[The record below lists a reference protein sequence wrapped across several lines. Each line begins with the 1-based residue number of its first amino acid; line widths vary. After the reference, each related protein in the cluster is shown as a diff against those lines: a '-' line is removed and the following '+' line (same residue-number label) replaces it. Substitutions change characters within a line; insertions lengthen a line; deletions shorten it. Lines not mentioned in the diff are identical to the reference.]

1 MFTQRLPVITP
12 RPQST
17 CSPRPSWFIARQSA
31 CNRRRSSFTARR
43 QWSRSALALDII
55 ITRSTIAGKPLCGG
69 IERTPAWTKVRRVFY
84 WQLSRPCLKRFSVAG
99 VVEQLET
106 FLRRK
111 PTLGQDVYI
120 ARGAV
125 VIGDVTLGDHSSAWY
140 NAVLRGDI
148 NRIVVGH
155 HTNIQDN
162 AVLHVAD
169 EIPCLV
175 GNFVTV
181 GHAAILH
188 ACTIADEVLVG
199 MGATIL
205 DGAVVGERSL
215 IGANAL
221 VTQRTQI
228 PPGSLVLGS
237 PARVVRELTAEE
249 RRELRMSADKYA
261 ENAGYCL
268 QHHANASSSW

>member
-1 MFTQRLPVITP
+1 MADV
-12 RPQST
+12 
-17 CSPRPSWFIARQSA
+17 
-31 CNRRRSSFTARR
+31 
-43 QWSRSALALDII
+43 
-55 ITRSTIAGKPLCGG
+55 
-69 IERTPAWTKVRRVFY
+69 V
-84 WQLSRPCLKRFSVAG
+84 KR
-99 VVEQLET
+99 LET
-106 FLRRK
+106 FLRKK
-111 PTLGQDVYI
+111 PAIGRGVYI
-120 ARGAV
+120 AHGAV
-125 VIGDVTLGDHSSAWY
+125 VVGDVTIGDHSSVWY
-140 NAVLRGDI
+140 NAVLRADI

-162 AVLHVAD
+162 AVLHLSD
-169 EIPCLV
+169 DYPCLV
-175 GNFVTV
+175 GNYVTA
-181 GHAAILH
+181 GHSAIVH